1 MVSAGSNGALL
12 VALRCER
19 PASVPPLAG
28 SHPRR
33 IGGTPCGRA
42 ASTMSG
48 SEAFK
53 VAAKR
58 VTYNKNQP
66 TCVRPKPRPE

>member
-1 MVSAGSNGALL
+1 MVSAGSNGPLL

-66 TCVRPKPRPE
+66 TLAAA